1 MMEEEKKA
9 SVKLDNTI
17 QAFLCQAIHE
27 NQIPERIKLFRMIAS
42 LQLQRNLRVLLK
54 EGFRPDLVLRIAE
67 KKIAMLH
74 EATSKAQVESILH
87 PPAPYFNGVKFYSSQ
102 YLTPEEE
109 LIAWSMASEVV
120 PLNHW
125 GQMRFEEL
133 FSEILP
139 QVAKSIRNR
148 PVK

>member
-1 MMEEEKKA
+1 MEEEKKA
-9 SVKLDNTI
+9 SVKLDNAI
-17 QAFLCQAIHE
+17 QAFLCQTIHE
-27 NQIPERIKLFRMIAS
+27 NQVPERIKLFRMTAS
-42 LQLQRNLRVLLK
+42 LQLRRNLRVLLK

-87 PPAPYFNGVKFYSSQ
+87 PPAPHFNGVKFSSSP

-109 LIAWSMASEVV
+109 LIAWSQASESA

-125 GQMRFEEL
+125 GQKRFEEL
-133 FSEILP
+133 FSEIFP
-139 QVAKSIRNR
+139 QMAQSILN
-148 PVK
+148 